1 MFDFDGIP
9 DDVPDWD
16 GDGDVDGDDY
26 FIDTMLMVEAYRD
39 DVRSR
44 GARASA
50 PPLRGRYLLGLYDNW
65 GADHVLYLSGGNA
78 HRRLI

>member
-50 PPLRGRYLLGLYDNW
+50 PPSEADTCLGYMII
-65 GADHVLYLSGGNA
+65 GG
-78 HRRLI
+78 LIMFFICLVVTLIGG